1 MSKSRINPLWI
12 SLARVHREWCKPYLV
27 LGALGLLLSSCNTTK
42 FLDVD
47 QFLLKKN
54 TLVLHPEEKMPN
66 KGLLTYEMETLYK
79 QKPNSSLFFVIPR
92 EWFWF
97 KTNEPGDTS
106 GFDRWQRRVLSEP
119 PAIFDE
125 KLCNETEIALEDYL
139 KNKGYFE
146 SDAIYEEVL
155 RKKKAW
161 VTYHVYP
168 KKRTAIDSIIYY
180 SSDRVVDSL
189 LQAIKGE
196 SLLKKGEPLDSRLY
210 DQEKERIALFMRNQG
225 YANFLSNYVAQL
237 TADTTG
243 DRYRALVTL
252 EVLPPLED
260 SVHQAY
266 KVGKIVVFPYYS
278 PEQES
283 PLHRMK
289 DTLVGGIVFRNEPD
303 SSMYFRSSV
312 LIDAVKTKV
321 GEPFRQTD
329 LEATQRELAASGVFK
344 FVRIK
349 QLPNAEDRS
358 LLDIWIFLTPNPRL
372 EMGADFEVSFT
383 NRATRNQSLNLI
395 GLSLRPSIRN
405 RNIFKGAETL
415 ITSLKFGVEIN
426 PPASKQ
432 RVFNT
437 LDVGFQ
443 TDLYLPKFKDYFG
456 LWKLVDQVFYNAD
469 KQKRDGS
476 GNAGL
481 YNAFKRNA
489 SSKLS
494 LGYSYTKFIDFYDI
508 SIFNMNYGFDFKPNK
523 QESYSITNFAA
534 EYFRSNLSQN
544 FLDNFDNQLFIR
556 SFDRRFLVSVLF
568 RGLNYDYIGK
578 TNSRGESIQAGVS
591 LETAGGEILAANW
604 VSNQIRGRKD
614 TFAIDNIDFAQYAL
628 IESSLRYYRQFTPK
642 TSFASRLGFGVVRPF
657 GNSDVVP
664 FIKQFSAGG
673 PNSIRAWPARG
684 LGPGGYIDTTLFQN
698 NGSFTNL
705 NLVNTGD
712 LWLEGNL
719 EYRFNIYS
727 LLNGAFFLDAGNI
740 WTFRRDPERPG
751 APFFFKD
758 PGFTSE
764 DPTRGQYDPFYKQI
778 AIGSGF
784 GLRLDIR
791 YFILRVDLGM
801 KIRYPYRW
809 DGEHFWNPPNR
820 WFKRMN
826 LNLGL
831 GMPF

>member
-1 MSKSRINPLWI
+1 MSKSTIKLLWI
-12 SLARVHREWCKPYLV
+12 SL
-27 LGALGLLLSSCNTTK
+27 ALGLLLSSCNTTK

-54 TLVLHPEEKMPN
+54 NLILHTEEKIPN
-66 KGLLTYEMETLYK
+66 KGSLTYEMEALYR
-79 QKPNSSLFFVIPR
+79 QKPNSNLFFMFPR

-106 GFDRWQRRVLSEP
+106 GFDRWQRRVLSEE

-125 KLCNETEIALEDYL
+125 KKCNETETAIEDFL

-146 SDAIYEEVL
+146 TDAIYEEVL

-168 KKRTAIDSIIYY
+168 KKRTSIDTLIYH
-180 SSDRVVDSL
+180 STDHVVDSI

-196 SLLKKGEPLDSRLY
+196 SFLKKGEPLDSRLY
-210 DQEKERIALFMRNQG
+210 DLEKERIALYMRNQG
-225 YANFLSNYVAQL
+225 YANFLSNYIAQL
-237 TADTTG
+237 TADTIG
-243 DRYRALVTL
+243 RKYRALVNL

-260 SVHQAY
+260 SVHHSF

-283 PLHRMK
+283 PYHRMK
-289 DTLVGGIVFRNEPD
+289 DTLIQGLIFRNEPD
-303 SSMYFRSSV
+303 SSMYFRSTV
-312 LIDAVKTKV
+312 LLDAVKTRV
-321 GEPFRQTD
+321 GMPFRQTD

-349 QLPNAEDRS
+349 QLPNAEDPS

-372 EMGADFEVSFT
+372 EMGVDFEVSFT
-383 NRATRNQSLNLI
+383 NRATRNQSLNLV

-405 RNIFKGAETL
+405 RNIFNGAETL
-415 ITSLKFGVEIN
+415 ITSLRFGVEIN

-432 RVFNT
+432 RVINT

-443 TDLYLPKFKDYFG
+443 SDLYLPKFKDYFG
-456 LWKLVDQVFYNAD
+456 IWKLMDKFSYNHN
-469 KQKRDGS
+469 KQRPG
-476 GNAGL
+476 GGL
-481 YNAFKRNA
+481 YNALKRNA

-508 SIFNMNYGFDFKPNK
+508 SIFNMEYGFDFKPNK
-523 QESYSITNFAA
+523 QESYTITNFAA
-534 EYFRSNLSQN
+534 EYFRSNLTQN
-544 FLDNFDNQLFIR
+544 FIDNFNNQLFIR
-556 SFDRRFLVSVLF
+556 SFDRRFLVSFLF
-568 RGLNYDYIGK
+568 RGLTYDYIGK
-578 TNSRGESIQAGVS
+578 TNNRGESIQAGVS
-591 LETAGGEILAANW
+591 LETAGSEILAANW
-604 VSNQIRGRKD
+604 ISNQIRGRKD

-628 IESSLRYYRQFTPK
+628 VESSLRYNRQFTPK

-664 FIKQFSAGG
+664 FIKQFSEGG
-673 PNSIRAWPARG
+673 PNGVRAWPARG
-684 LGPGGYIDTTLFQN
+684 LGPGGYIDTTLFQS

-712 LWLEGNL
+712 LWMVGSV
-719 EYRFNIYS
+719 EYRFNIYW
-727 LLNGAFFLDAGNI
+727 LLNAAFFLDAGNV
-740 WTFRRDPERPG
+740 WTFRRDPQRPG
-751 APFFFKD
+751 APFFFNN
-758 PGFTSE
+758 PRLASE
-764 DPTRGQYDPFYKQI
+764 NPVLGQYDPFYKQI

-801 KIRYPYRW
+801 KLRYPYRW
-809 DGEHFWNPPNR
+809 NGEDFWNPPNR

-826 LNLGL
+826 LNLAL